1 MYANVQNAMRGVPY
15 NSPITAVATAAAAA
29 AEMEAEM
36 EAHGGG
42 LPASSGEEGSV
53 EVFKRTAKRSAEV
66 ILRNHLRLE
75 PIEGTPKYKVLEL
88 MEEVNDEP
96 TLQGT
101 LLEYRSRKDEADKLS
116 YKTDKPALRQII
128 LDHIGLWYN
137 YKKNLKP
144 PWIVQHGTAFIDSVS
159 EKNVDADS
167 HVQPMPE
174 EEATPEGTA
183 EVPPRYC
190 HLACDTRLP
199 TKEFGMKVVFRTG
212 EESKGGGQSTHPS

>member
-1 MYANVQNAMRGVPY
+1 MFANVQNAMRGVPY
-15 NSPITAVATAAAAA
+15 NSPITQVATAAAA
-29 AEMEAEM
+29 EREAET

-42 LPASSGEEGSV
+42 FPASSGEEGSV
-53 EVFKRTAKRSAEV
+53 QEIDVKVFKRTAKRSAEV

-75 PIEGTPKYKVLEL
+75 AIEGKPKVSEL

-96 TLQGT
+96 TLQAT
-101 LLEYRSRKDEADKLS
+101 LLEYRSRKDEADKLL
-116 YKTDKPALRQII
+116 YKTDKTALRQII

-167 HVQPMPE
+167 QVQPMPE

-183 EVPPRYC
+183 EVPPR
-190 HLACDTRLP
+190 
-199 TKEFGMKVVFRTG
+199 
-212 EESKGGGQSTHPS
+212 

>member
-1 MYANVQNAMRGVPY
+1 MYANVEYVTPGVHY
-15 NSPITAVATAAAAA
+15 NSPITQVATAAAA
-29 AEMEAEM
+29 EREAET

-42 LPASSGEEGSV
+42 FPASSGEEGSV
-53 EVFKRTAKRSAEV
+53 QEIDVKVFKRTAKRSAEV

-75 PIEGTPKYKVLEL
+75 SIEGKPKVSEL

-96 TLQGT
+96 TLQAT
-101 LLEYRSRKDEADKLS
+101 LLEYRSRKDEAGKLL
-116 YKTDKPALRQII
+116 YKTDKTALRQII

-167 HVQPMPE
+167 QVEPMPE

-183 EVPPRYC
+183 EVPPR
-190 HLACDTRLP
+190 
-199 TKEFGMKVVFRTG
+199 
-212 EESKGGGQSTHPS
+212 